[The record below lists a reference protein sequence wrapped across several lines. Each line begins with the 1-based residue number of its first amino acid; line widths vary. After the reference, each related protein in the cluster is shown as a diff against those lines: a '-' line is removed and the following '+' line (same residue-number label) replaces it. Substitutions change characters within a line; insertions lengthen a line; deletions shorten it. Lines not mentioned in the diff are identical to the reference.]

1 MGSAFSCLRGKKVGG
16 IELNAREIS
25 GYIHTTAGM
34 RILNKRDFLK
44 PSGFSTGD
52 ETVVIPRGET
62 QLVPIRIDPIP
73 DAPAGTKI
81 MDMDNH
87 EISSMVVTTAAAD
100 GTGFEGQ
107 FKVVFPA
114 SSVEGQEGT
123 AQINLS
129 STVVQYEIYYARSL
143 ETDKYG
149 NIQDYMLD
157 TGATRS

>member
-16 IELNAREIS
+16 IELNAGEIS

-34 RILNKRDFLK
+34 RILNKRDFLQ

-81 MDMDNH
+81 HLGSGHRENPPSGETPGRNFQEAATVQCDPVVEDTTGIVPGEIKEAVIGEIDECFSVTDALIANVQTVGIIQRIDN
-87 EISSMVVTTAAAD
+87 AD
-100 GTGFEGQ
+100 
-107 FKVVFPA
+107 V
-114 SSVEGQEGT
+114 
-123 AQINLS
+123 
-129 STVVQYEIYYARSL
+129 
-143 ETDKYG
+143 
-149 NIQDYMLD
+149 
-157 TGATRS
+157 